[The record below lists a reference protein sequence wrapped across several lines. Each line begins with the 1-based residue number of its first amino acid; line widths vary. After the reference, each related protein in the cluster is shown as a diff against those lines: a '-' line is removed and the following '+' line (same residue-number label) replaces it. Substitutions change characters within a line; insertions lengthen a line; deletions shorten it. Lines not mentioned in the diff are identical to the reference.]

1 MRRHARAVRASARR
15 LDTCTLPGETPAIRS
30 TRNARVRWRAIG
42 ATIAAT
48 RASASAAPRCRFDG
62 VAGTP
67 GHRGGCR
74 IPDAR
79 LGPSADGSAAGAMVA
94 IARPRVRPAS
104 RSSMPGHCRCVGQ
117 PSGAAR
123 WPLRRRAHRADR
135 PDAPLTEPT
144 KVRRSLRI
152 IGSLA
157 RGRRLAASLGAA
169 VDRREGESPRG
180 SRLVGS
186 GSEPAPRFDAAVRA
200 GRPVHEGRCRSG
212 ETNSRRSRAPSS
224 GSDLADMP
232 AFEAR
237 AQTRRGACLDRP
249 LPSPDPN
256 HADRR
261 RRRSRERTSAPP
273 SPPEAGRT
281 ADIACSRAIG
291 EGLTRRQ
298 DR

>member
-1 MRRHARAVRASARR
+1 VRGHARAGARIGTAARHLHLAWRNPRHPLDTECSSAMAGYRRHDRRDASIGKRSAALPFRWRRRNSRSPRR
-15 LDTCTLPGETPAIRS
+15 LPRPRCSFRS
-30 TRNARVRWRAIG
+30 FRGRLCGRSDGRD
-42 ATIAAT
+42 
-48 RASASAAPRCRFDG
+48 RAAPRQAG
-62 VAGTP
+62 VTIA
-67 GHRGGCR
+67 
-74 IPDAR
+74 DAWR
-79 LGPSADGSAAGAMVA
+79 
-94 IARPRVRPAS
+94 
-104 RSSMPGHCRCVGQ
+104 CRCVGQ

-123 WPLRRRAHRADR
+123 WPLHRRAHRADR

-144 KVRRSLRI
+144 KTRRSLRI

-200 GRPVHEGRCRSG
+200 GGTVHEGRCRSG

-237 AQTRRGACLDRP
+237 AQARRGACLDRP

-256 HADRR
+256 RADRTDAAVRANGRPR
-261 RRRSRERTSAPP
+261 RLRHSRPAVRPISHARAP
-273 SPPEAGRT
+273 SVKA
-281 ADIACSRAIG
+281 
-291 EGLTRRQ
+291 
-298 DR
+298 